1 MPMNLTKEEQKNLH
15 VAIRQFLYFMAT
27 FAFVGVVG
35 LLTKKFRTDTFNEN
49 SVVETIQLL
58 LLLSSAMAFLYCAF
72 IEKKWRE
79 ISLVLAS
86 AALFAACRELD
97 KFFDATIPVVSWKFA
112 YLFVFASI
120 FYAYKNLKRYIKSS
134 LKFFGMPSFYIMCI
148 AVIVI
153 LPVAQCMGHRPL
165 VSAALGTHF
174 GRNEVAAVKELF
186 EEALEAVGYFLILL
200 SSIEYNIN
208 IRGEK

>member
-1 MPMNLTKEEQKNLH
+1 MNLTKEENKNLYI
-15 VAIRQFLYFMAT
+15 AIRQFLYFMAT
-27 FAFVGVVG
+27 FAFVGIVG
-35 LLTKKFRTDTFNEN
+35 LLTKNFRTDTFNEN

-86 AALFAACRELD
+86 VALFAACRELD
-97 KFFDATIPVVSWKFA
+97 KIFDATIPIIRWKFA
-112 YLFVFASI
+112 YIFVFAAL
-120 FYAYKNLKRYIKSS
+120 FYACKNLKRYIKSV
-134 LKFFGMPSFYIMCI
+134 LKFFGMPSFYIMCT
-148 AVIVI
+148 AVVIV
-153 LPVAQCMGHRPL
+153 LPVAQCLGHRPL
-165 VSAALGTHF
+165 VSAALGETF
-174 GRNEVAAVKELF
+174 DRQSISAIKELI
-186 EEALEAVGYFLILL
+186 EEALEVVGYFLILL

>member
-1 MPMNLTKEEQKNLH
+1 MNLTKEEQKNLYI
-15 VAIRQFLYFMAT
+15 AIRQFLYFMAT

-58 LLLSSAMAFLYCAF
+58 LLLSAMTSFLYCAF
-72 IEKKWRE
+72 MEKKWRE

-97 KFFDATIPVVSWKFA
+97 KFFDTTIPVVSWKFA

-153 LPVAQCMGHRPL
+153 LPVAQCIGHRPL

-174 GRNEVAAVKELF
+174 GRNDVAAVKELF